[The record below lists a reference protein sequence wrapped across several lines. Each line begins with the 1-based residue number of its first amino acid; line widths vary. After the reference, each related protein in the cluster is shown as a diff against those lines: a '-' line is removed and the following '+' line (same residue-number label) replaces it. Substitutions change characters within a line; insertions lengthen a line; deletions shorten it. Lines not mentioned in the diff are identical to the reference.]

1 MTDVERKEHIE
12 YRIQNARKTIEELKT
27 HIENKFWNTAG
38 NRMYYACFYAVG
50 ALLMKSGISA
60 SSHSGTIRMF
70 SQHFILTG
78 KMKKELGKHFS
89 ELFEKR
95 QRGDYG
101 DLFDFDEETIVR
113 LYGPSVEF
121 IDTVEAL
128 VNQTSSDNS
137 GATLN

>member
-38 NRMYYACFYAVG
+38 SRMYYACFYAAG

-78 KMKKELGKHFS
+78 KMKKELGSIFLNFLRKGKEVIMVICS
-89 ELFEKR
+89 TLTRR
-95 QRGDYG
+95 Q
-101 DLFDFDEETIVR
+101 
-113 LYGPSVEF
+113 
-121 IDTVEAL
+121 
-128 VNQTSSDNS
+128 
-137 GATLN
+137 

>member
-38 NRMYYACFYAVG
+38 SRMYYACFYAAG

-78 KMKKELGKHFS
+78 KRNWASIFLNFLRKGKEVIMVICSTLTR
-89 ELFEKR
+89 R
-95 QRGDYG
+95 Q
-101 DLFDFDEETIVR
+101 
-113 LYGPSVEF
+113 
-121 IDTVEAL
+121 
-128 VNQTSSDNS
+128 
-137 GATLN
+137 